1 MLDLADRQLGEL
13 SLFAMRI
20 GMYREQRIGDVFQ
33 QSGMRWAQLS
43 SRLGEEFKRHG
54 AFDVRYFLVGWHQRV
69 RNCSPRKARR
79 LSGRARRDSRVR
91 IFWSSSITP
100 L

>member
-13 SLFAMRI
+13 SLFAMLI

-54 AFDVRYFLVGWHQRV
+54 AFDVRYRCGFGAY
-69 RNCSPRKARR
+69 CTRR
-79 LSGRARRDSRVR
+79 FTFRSA
-91 IFWSSSITP
+91 
-100 L
+100 